1 MFSSYDQMD
10 FQKTSRR
17 DDFVSI
23 AYLLIYLLNKNELP
37 GLDQYVDKFIRSQQK
52 VDTQS

>member
-1 MFSSYDQMD
+1 MFSSYDQME

-17 DDFVSI
+17 DDFVSV

-37 GLDQYVDKFIRSQQK
+37 GLDHYVDQFIRSNK
-52 VDTQS
+52 EVDTQS